1 MRIDFLRLIVLV
13 ALVSLANAT
22 SACSRVP
29 YPPQELLSNR
39 EISFV
44 KGHVRW
50 NDRPDDVLV
59 FVVEQAFR
67 GTYPSGEYRLVEGG
81 AWGNMCEYDEMP
93 VTYPRS
99 VVPQPEDGT
108 VYLPVIKMHDGIL
121 VTFFGWSRGIGIED
135 GYVTSR
141 SYGVRM
147 PADAFEAR
155 LQRGF
160 RLGLKSW
167 SKIPDGSPTRS
178 VE

>member
-1 MRIDFLRLIVLV
+1 MRTDFLRLIVLV
-13 ALVSLANAT
+13 ALAFMANAA
-22 SACSRVP
+22 SACSPVP

-50 NDRPDDVLV
+50 NDRPDDGLV

-81 AWGNMCEYDEMP
+81 AWGNMCEYDEIP

-99 VVPQPEDGT
+99 AIPQPDDGT

-121 VTFFGWSRGIGIED
+121 VTSFGWSRGIGIED
-135 GYVTSR
+135 GYVASR

-147 PADAFEAR
+147 PTDAFEAR
-155 LQRGF
+155 LEHRF
-160 RLGLKSW
+160 RFFRKGW
-167 SKIPDGSPTRS
+167 SRIQ
-178 VE
+178 E